1 MRIKRSMA
9 ALALA
14 GALAVAG
21 CRVNVEDK
29 NDDGLPEDVDVSVDD
44 SARIDLPDAVD
55 ISTDTQTVRVPQID
69 VTPDSN

>member
-1 MRIKRSMA
+1 MRVKRSLA

-21 CRVNVEDK
+21 CRAEVEDRNK
-29 NDDGLPEDVDVSVDD
+29 DGIPEDVDVSVDD
-44 SARIDLPDAVD
+44 SARIDLPDVD
-55 ISTDTQTVRVPQID
+55 ISTDTQTVRVPDID

>member
-1 MRIKRSMA
+1 MRVTRSLA

-21 CRVNVEDK
+21 CRVNVDDK
-29 NDDGLPEDVDVSVDD
+29 DDNGVPEDVDVSVDD
-44 SARIDLPDAVD
+44 SARIDLPDVD
-55 ISTDTQTVRVPQID
+55 ISTDTQTIKVPDID